1 MKVLWSSFALIL
13 VLTAC
18 GKSSG
23 QQQSI
28 PQPIPQSSPTPSVS
42 NVPFM
47 RRNLFESPLTP
58 QERAENRRE
67 FLISQYLLNEGAVQ
81 RLVRYSVNSE
91 RGPQGLPKTPVVH
104 SYHNLGVSAPLVVK
118 FSPDFFQNIPE
129 PIQSQ
134 LNQYALEELD
144 LFFTP
149 QLAVRTEDASLKP
162 AFWMYPNRP
171 EMDQVVGSPPEFNKR
186 VRLGLHDSDYDI
198 NSNHI
203 NEHGANVGVVADE
216 LRLFHCLMHHG
227 RISPDTGHLNIQ
239 STPNVSF
246 SFYSLAVFEE
256 QRRAAVTLHWMLTP
270 EDRDR
275 LVQDLQVVS
284 GSDANHLN
292 GLIERLSDQGHPFHG
307 TPMLQKLQNLTSI
320 L

>member
-1 MKVLWSSFALIL
+1 MKVLWSSFVLIL

-23 QQQSI
+23 QQQSV
-28 PQPIPQSSPTPSVS
+28 PQSSPTPSVS
-42 NVPFM
+42 SVPFM
-47 RRNLFESPLTP
+47 RRNLFESQLTA
-58 QERAENRRE
+58 QERAQNRRE
-67 FLISQYLLNEGAVQ
+67 FLTSQYLLNEGAAQ
-81 RLVRYSVNSE
+81 GLFRYSINSE

-104 SYHNLGVSAPLVVK
+104 SYHILAVSAPLVVK
-118 FSPDFFQNIPE
+118 FSSDFFQNIPE

-171 EMDQVVGSPPEFNKR
+171 EMDEVVGSPPEFDKR
-186 VRLGLHDSDYDI
+186 VLLGLHASDYDI

-203 NEHGANVGVVADE
+203 NERGVNVGVVADE
-216 LRLFHCLMHHG
+216 LRLFHCFMHHG
-227 RISPDTGHLNIQ
+227 RISPDTGYLNIH
-239 STPNVSF
+239 SIPDHNVSF
-246 SFYSLAVFEE
+246 SFYSIAVFEE

-270 EDRDR
+270 EDRDA

-292 GLIERLSDQGHPFHG
+292 RLIERLSGQDHPFHG